1 MKVKAIFL
9 DRDGTI
15 NVEVNYLHE
24 PEKFQFLPNVPEA
37 LKLLQ
42 SLHYKLIVITN
53 QAGIAK
59 GIYPMKDM
67 ERTNDYMIQQL
78 KSVGVTLDG
87 IYFCPHRTEDHC
99 ICRKPLPGM
108 ILQATK
114 DLDVDLSKSWT
125 IGDKLSD
132 IESGVRAETKTILV
146 KTGYGEE
153 EIRNLQKM
161 GDSVEKKMQTPLFTA
176 NNLWDAAEI
185 IQKSK

>member
-1 MKVKAIFL
+1 MKSKAIFL

-24 PEKFQFLPNVPEA
+24 PEKFQFLPRVPEA

-42 SLHYKLIVITN
+42 NLQYKLIVITN

-59 GIYPMKDM
+59 GIYSMKDM
-67 ERTNDYMIQQL
+67 EKTNEYMIQQL
-78 KSVGVTLDG
+78 KMVGVTLDR

-99 ICRKPLPGM
+99 TCRKPLPGM
-108 ILQATK
+108 IIQAAK
-114 DLDVDLSKSWT
+114 DLDLELAQSWT

-132 IESGVRAETKTILV
+132 IESGIRAKTKTILV

-153 EIRNLQKM
+153 EIHNLQKM
-161 GDSVEKKMQTPLFTA
+161 VESTEKKIQTPLFTA
-176 NNLWDAAEI
+176 ENLWEAAEI
-185 IQKSK
+185 IQKS